1 MNTPSYLTN
10 PKVDKKPF
18 FVHPSI
24 TLKRVYEAVKRYN
37 SSLDNPGFCLE
48 CEQEADQ
55 CEPDARE
62 YECEHC
68 GGKRVYGAMEVLL
81 CVAL

>member
-1 MNTPSYLTN
+1 MSREPF
-10 PKVDKKPF
+10 KVHDSVTF
-18 FVHPSI
+18 A
-24 TLKRVYEAVKRYN
+24 RVQEACERYT